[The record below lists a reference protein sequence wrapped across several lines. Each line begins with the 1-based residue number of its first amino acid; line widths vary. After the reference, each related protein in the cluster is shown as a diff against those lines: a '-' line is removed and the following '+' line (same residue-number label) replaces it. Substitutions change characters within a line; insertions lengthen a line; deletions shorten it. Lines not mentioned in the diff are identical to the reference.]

1 MIGLL
6 IDENSFIKLA
16 SQKWAVL
23 SIEEKA
29 GFQVQWNK
37 ASDAEV
43 EDDEGVVNKIEFI
56 FTQYLTYFCMYI

>member
-16 SQKWAVL
+16 SQKWAIV

-37 ASDAEV
+37 ASDAEG
-43 EDDEGVVNKIEFI
+43 EDDEGVVNQIEFI
-56 FTQYLTYFCMYI
+56 FT

>member
-56 FTQYLTYFCMYI
+56 FT

>member
-6 IDENSFIKLA
+6 IDENSFIKFA
-16 SQKWAVL
+16 SQKWADL

-43 EDDEGVVNKIEFI
+43 EDDDEGVVNQIEFI
-56 FTQYLTYFCMYI
+56 FPPNI

>member
-1 MIGLL
+1 MKGFV

-43 EDDEGVVNKIEFI
+43 EDDEGVVNQIEFI
-56 FTQYLTYFCMYI
+56 FT

>member
-1 MIGLL
+1 MKGFV

-37 ASDAEV
+37 ALDAEV
-43 EDDEGVVNKIEFI
+43 EEDEGVVNQIEFI
-56 FTQYLTYFCMYI
+56 FT